1 MLLWTALRSKSRQKI
16 LKSIFPGC
24 VYKAAGT
31 EKPKRIRLLKN
42 NKKLRPVN
50 RNYRRL
56 KVGTKDGARIR
67 ICARV
72 PKIKAVSTPA
82 IKRITALQIL
92 MPGLVSNPAK
102 PGN

>member
-1 MLLWTALRSKSRQKI
+1 V
-16 LKSIFPGC
+16 KSIFPGC
-24 VYKAAGT
+24 TSKAAGT
-31 EKPKRIRLLKN
+31 ENPKGIKFLKN

-56 KVGTKDGARIR
+56 KVGTRDGAKTR

-72 PKIKAVSTPA
+72 QETKAVNSPA
-82 IKRITALQIL
+82 IKLITALQIL
-92 MPGLVSNPAK
+92 TRGLVSNPAK